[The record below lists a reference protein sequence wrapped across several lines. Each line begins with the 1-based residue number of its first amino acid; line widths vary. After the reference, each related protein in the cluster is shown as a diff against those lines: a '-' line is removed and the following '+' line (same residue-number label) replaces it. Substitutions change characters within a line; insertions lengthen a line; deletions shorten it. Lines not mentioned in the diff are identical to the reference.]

1 MTHIRIIPL
10 FPMFLILVIVGFS
23 LFMLYSV
30 CGGNSNHWVIKQFY
44 RFVIGCVVLL
54 VSMNIPLRIWYKSV
68 YIIYVLCIICLIAVN
83 IIGTLSMGAKRW
95 LTIGGI
101 NAQPSE
107 IMRISLIFVM
117 ARYFSE
123 RSIEMIR
130 TNRTLI
136 EPIAVLLLPVAL
148 VLLQPDLGTAMLL
161 TITFMSIL
169 FICGVQVWKFVV
181 TGIGFLISMPIIWN
195 CLYDYQRQRIL
206 MFLNP
211 ELDPSGSGYH
221 IIQSKIALGSGGI
234 FGKGF
239 MNGTQSQL
247 NFLPETRTDFIF
259 AALGEEFGF
268 IGCCILIALYVLLL
282 TYNFSV
288 AVNAK
293 TKFNRILAFGLNSMI
308 FFYIVINI
316 SMVCG
321 LLPVVGIPLPFFS
334 YGGSS
339 LIVLMFCQGLIF
351 SIDYETKNKL

>member
-1 MTHIRIIPL
+1 MLHLRELPPL
-10 FPMFLILVIVGFS
+10 PCLILLAIMGFS
-23 LFMLYSV
+23 LAMIYSV
-30 CGGNSNHWVIKQFY
+30 GDNNLNLWVIRQIY
-44 RFVIGCVVLL
+44 RIGIGSAVLL
-54 VSMNIPLRIWYKSV
+54 IVMNTSLLVWYKHAYTV
-68 YIIYVLCIICLIAVN
+68 YILCIICLIAVN
-83 IIGTLSMGAKRW
+83 IIGHISMGAKRW
-95 LTIGGI
+95 ITIGGI

-107 IMRISLIFVM
+107 FMRITLIFVL
-117 ARYFSE
+117 AKYFSS
-123 RSIEMIR
+123 RSLETTKEIGTI
-130 TNRTLI
+130 I
-136 EPIAVLLLPVAL
+136 VPVVLTLLPVGL
-148 VLLQPDLGTAMLL
+148 VLLQPDLGTAMVL
-161 TITFMSIL
+161 TITALSIL
-169 FICGVQVWKFVV
+169 FICGVQTWKFVV
-181 TGIGFLISMPIIWN
+181 TGIGFLVSMPIIWN
-195 CLYDYQRQRIL
+195 CLYEYQKQRIL

-211 ELDPSGSGYH
+211 EIDPSGAGYH

-234 FGKGF
+234 LGKGF

-268 IGCCILIALYVLLL
+268 IGCCILITLYILLL
-282 TYNFSV
+282 TYNFCV
-288 AVNAK
+288 AINAK

-321 LLPVVGIPLPFFS
+321 VIPVVGIPLPFFS